1 MQTKLSTTGQ
11 STDTPLSIGFP
22 KYDIPQDKSQKGQ
35 LSLTDTLRDRQLHVT
50 LERRDDL
57 R

>member
-1 MQTKLSTTGQ
+1 MHTKLSTTGQ
-11 STDTPLSIGFP
+11 STDTPISIGFP
-22 KYDIPQDKSQKGQ
+22 KYYIPQDKSQKGQ